1 MPGMPG
7 NMCELLPR
15 ECVEPN
21 GEAPSCEAA
30 SYEKPAVPIA
40 SLPAGEVALSQA
52 LQNQEYLFGTPMG
65 PALVGALAQARAHKL
80 ANPSHHVALVLATDG
95 FPQSCDPTD
104 AAGISA
110 LVAAGLMQSPP
121 ISTYAIGVLGGEDLG
136 IARPLLDGVAIAG
149 GTNKP
154 FVLNSD
160 PILVQN
166 FQDALEKI
174 RQQTAVPCEFLIP
187 RPNAPIDFAKVNVQV
202 QDAAGT
208 GDNIPYVTS
217 ADRCDPTKGGWY
229 YDVQPGMAA
238 PTRVLTCP
246 ATCDLVKAD
255 PGAKVSLVF
264 GCKTVAID

>member
-1 MPGMPG
+1 MS
-7 NMCELLPR
+7 
-15 ECVEPN
+15 
-21 GEAPSCEAA
+21 A
-30 SYEKPAVPIA
+30 
-40 SLPAGEVALSQA
+40 
-52 LQNQEYLFGTPMG
+52 
-65 PALVGALAQARAHKL
+65 GALAHARKHQA
-80 ANPSHHVALVLATDG
+80 ANPTHRVALVLATDG

-110 LVAAGLMQSPP
+110 LVAGGLMQSPP

-136 IARPLLDGVAIAG
+136 IARPLLEGVAIAG
-149 GTNKP
+149 GTGKP

-160 PILVQN
+160 PMLVQN

-208 GDNIPYVTS
+208 GENLPYVTS

-229 YDVQPGMAA
+229 YDVEPGMAA
-238 PTRVLTCP
+238 PMRVLTCP
-246 ATCDLVKAD
+246 ATCDRVKAD
-255 PGAKVSLVF
+255 PTTTVSLAF
-264 GCKTVAID
+264 GCKTVVIE